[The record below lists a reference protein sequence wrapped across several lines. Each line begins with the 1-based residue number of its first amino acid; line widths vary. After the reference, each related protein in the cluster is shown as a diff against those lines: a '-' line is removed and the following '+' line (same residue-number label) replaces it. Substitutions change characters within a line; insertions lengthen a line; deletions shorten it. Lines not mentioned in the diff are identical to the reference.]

1 MVPIPEGL
9 VPTTIDFSY
18 LNALNSANFGSV
30 SGKLPARHDPRDL
43 TPVRNQDPQDAD
55 IGTCWAQATIG
66 SMETWLFLNG
76 FGQNLFSVRNMV
88 NREGWDSNSW
98 FGGNHIRSSAYLL
111 RWDGPVWES
120 DDPYTNKNGIVNY
133 SFDSPAALPAYH
145 VQQTR
150 LVPARTGALDNDAL
164 KKAILEFGGLYA
176 TMKLYTPY
184 YQGTSILIPYW
195 NENGAYYCP
204 ETGAGHAVTLVGWD
218 DNYAKDNFNGKNR
231 PAGNGAW
238 IVKDSYGTK
247 SPRDDGY
254 IYVSYYDTTFAYT
267 ESCAFPLLEGNDNY
281 RSIYQYDEYG
291 QVIGWGIPA
300 NSTQVYTSGYGAN
313 LFVADTAEE
322 LAAVGFYAMVPNA
335 TYKIRI
341 YVGCSASKPTSG
353 TMVLEQTGAV
363 DDYAGFYTIPLDET
377 ISVTKGQRFSAVVM
391 LSTPGAF
398 PFSLEIAVDGYVSN
412 ASANSGE
419 SFFSLNGSDW
429 YDFAANA
436 NLTYGVPANFCCK
449 VYTKSTSTDKPALS
463 SIAIAGIPSMIAGQS
478 SRFSCEARY
487 SDGSKQSVEPT
498 WSISEG
504 KTFASVSAGGL
515 VKALDVS
522 EQQRVVVKAVYAEDG
537 VEKED
542 TWGFYVT
549 VAAPASPANVSA
561 SQGAESSCV
570 RVNWTA
576 PAGATEYAVYR
587 ATVNSSANAQYI
599 DRVTVPKYND
609 TTATPG
615 IDYWYFV
622 KAKNSSGTSGFSE
635 GARGWRGLA
644 APGNVS
650 AGDGAS
656 VDFVTVTWDAVEGAS
671 CYRVFRAES
680 FDGDSTPLTGWISA
694 TEFADSTAEPG
705 TVYWYSVEAAVDST
719 GNRPSAAG
727 IPDDGFRAVPVVP
740 AAIAIEGDGAI
751 PSGGTATYT
760 AFALYSDGSRGESP
774 LSPAWEV
781 SAGTVSR
788 TGEVAVPTVSA
799 NADIVISAQTTL
811 EGVAISGTKTVAVT
825 ATAPGTPSNFRL
837 VSATAAGVSLAWDAV
852 PGASRYVVSR
862 GASGGMTDFTTAE
875 ATFTDM
881 SATPGV
887 EYSYRVAAENA
898 AGTGPQSAP
907 VTVTIPLAA
916 PAGVKATSDR
926 TDGVRVTWGAVPGA
940 THYRV
945 ARATSVSGEK
955 TELGA
960 WTADTAYLD
969 TPPATDT
976 AYFYFV
982 KAAADSFGSNP
993 GAWSE
998 GIEGRMKPART
1009 LLSLTVSGPDR
1020 VAAGGEAVYSCK
1032 ASWSDG
1038 AEEAVSPAWS
1048 VSLASAGSIDAN
1060 GRFAA
1065 ASVSSDVGA
1074 TVTATYGGKTGTASV
1089 TVLAPAA
1096 ATAEITSVTAAQR
1109 WPFAGLVDIDYTLAT
1124 APAGTKAAVSVS
1136 AFDEDHGTALAA
1148 TALSGDGA
1156 DGPVAAGTHRLTW
1169 DLAADH
1175 PGFHAVSLCV
1185 NVAAVPSSLAAPT
1198 GLSATQGSSTE
1209 SVSLAWTAAPLAV
1222 SYELWRGTGTDVASA
1237 SRLAAQLTS
1246 CSFVDSGAVPGE
1258 LYNYWV
1264 RAVGTGGEEGEWSD
1278 SASGYRAFTAPT
1290 NASATSTPSGVFLAW
1305 TGTSGNYIVY
1315 RAASANPAEA
1325 RSIAALT
1332 ESTYTYDLS
1341 SIFVTN
1347 HFWVAQC
1354 APGKLRQGAMAYC
1367 GSGCKTLASPSGFT
1381 ALGSEENISLS
1392 WSAVSG
1398 ATSYE
1403 IWRNTTNISASA
1415 RKIGST
1421 AATSFADSTASA
1433 GVRYYYWTKAVRG
1446 GGTSAFSSSASAILL
1461 APNLTFYA
1469 AQGWSG
1475 SVFLASSGDA
1485 TTGETAFEEGETIY
1499 LFCGF
1504 SNTGSATISADYTIL
1519 HQVLDASGTVVSSV
1533 PCDCSGELYRLDQGG
1548 ALVWNGA
1555 TFAVPSTLP
1564 VGQYTYRCVLDSDN
1578 NVVEGN
1584 EADNVSQIE
1593 FTVSAV
1599 PLAAPTGLAAT
1610 ASTSGISLSWS
1621 ATARAT
1627 SYEVYRAT
1635 TAASSSATRVSTS
1648 SSTSWQDTTATPG
1661 TRYYYWVKAVGGSET
1676 SDFSTAANG
1685 IRQISAPAS
1694 VTASDGTSMAGVD
1707 ISWSSV
1713 PDALQYQVWRG
1724 TAAQSGSSEQIATVS
1739 GTSYTDTNTAGATQY
1754 YYWVKSVV
1762 GETVSDYSIC
1772 DGGWSMIQTP
1782 FPEAFVYTSTNIV
1795 VSWPAVSGATSYQI
1809 YRSTSSSTLGSLL
1822 ATQSTCGYTD
1832 SSVTLNL
1839 YYYYSVRA
1847 IGAKASSDY
1856 GKVQTSFGPWP
1867 HSSPLPI
1874 TSVRAVMQ
1882 KIDTSKDYAISVD
1895 EIGMAMTN
1903 SVTADIDG
1911 NANSISD
1918 AEKCVLGL
1926 VYGITNTMTVSR
1938 IIRYGFTSGYSD
1950 EDAWKIEK
1958 VNSLIESVANGTSN
1972 ISTLTVTTNL
1982 TATSTTDGIRVVYR
1996 TRPNQIGRL
2005 SSIPSTQVAILH
2017 KRVIAHTYKQVG
2029 NIRVI
2034 TGSKI
2039 DLVPLGVMNEFVE
2052 YKSNIVLVN
2061 SGNVFVDTTA
2071 ENGTEN
2077 TYAVRLYSYEGGMSP
2092 LSESVSC
2099 TRE

>member
-1 MVPIPEGL
+1 MKIKGQIKRGFVVAAKLIPGCAARIAAVALTTCFWIFGVVDAHGEGEMIPKPKLNPEFVKWQNRRRATTQAPSAPQSDITPKRATRLLSSNQETGPEMVPIPEGL

-291 QVIGWGIPA
+291 QVIDWGIPA

-353 TMVLEQTGAV
+353 TMVLEQTGTV

-463 SIAIAGIPSMIAGQS
+463 SITIAGIPSMIAGQS

-487 SDGSKQSVEPT
+487 SDGSKRSVEPT

-587 ATVNSSANAQYI
+587 ATVNNAANAQYI

-615 IDYWYFV
+615 VDYWYFI
-622 KAKNSSGTSGFSE
+622 KAKNSSGASGFSA
-635 GARGWRGLA
+635 GVQGWRALA
-644 APGNVS
+644 APCNVS
-650 AGDGAS
+650 ASDGAS
-656 VDFVTVTWDAVEGAS
+656 VDFVKVTWDAVEGAS

-680 FDGDSTPLTGWISA
+680 FDGAATPLTGWISA

-705 TVYWYSVEAAVDST
+705 TVYWYSVVAATDSAGT
-719 GNRPSAAG
+719 RPSAAG

-740 AAIAIEGDGAI
+740 SAIAIEGDGAI
-751 PSGGTATYT
+751 PSGGTASYT

-788 TGEVAVPTVSA
+788 TGGVTAPTVSA
-799 NADIVISAQTTL
+799 NADIVISAHTTL

-825 ATAPGTPSNFRL
+825 ATAPGAPTGLRL
-837 VSATAAGVSLAWDAV
+837 VSATAGGVSLAWDAV

-862 GASGGMTDFTTAE
+862 SANGVTADFTTAE
-875 ATFTDM
+875 ATFTDT

-887 EYSYRVAAENA
+887 AYSYRVAAENA

-916 PAGVKATSDR
+916 PTGVKTTSDR

-945 ARATSVSGEK
+945 ARAASATGAK

-960 WTADTAYLD
+960 WTADAAYLD

-976 AYFYFV
+976 AYWYFV
-982 KAAADSFGSNP
+982 KAATDSFGSNP
-993 GAWSE
+993 GAWSA
-998 GIEGRMKPART
+998 GVEGRMKPVRT
-1009 LLSLTVSGPDR
+1009 LLSLSVSGPDR

-1048 VSLASAGSIDAN
+1048 VSPASAGSIDAN

-1096 ATAEITSVTAAQR
+1096 ATAEITSVTVAQR
-1109 WPFAGLVDIDYTLAT
+1109 WPFSGLVDIDYTLAT
-1124 APAGTKAAVSVS
+1124 TPAGTRATVSVS
-1136 AFDEDHGTALAA
+1136 AFDEDHGAA
-1148 TALSGDGA
+1148 VAAMTLLGDGA
-1156 DGPVAAGTHRLTW
+1156 EGPVAAGTHRLTW
-1169 DLAADH
+1169 NLGADH
-1175 PGFHAVSLCV
+1175 PGLHASALRV
-1185 NVAAVPSSLAAPT
+1185 NVSAVPASLEAPTGLTATGSTSGIGLSWGAVTGAASYEVWRSTASSSDAATRIATPTATSFADTSATPGTHYYYWVKAIAGTLASEFSISATAVRSLAAPT
-1198 GLSATQGSSTE
+1198 GLSATG
-1209 SVSLAWTAAPLAV
+1209 
-1222 SYELWRGTGTDVASA
+1222 
-1237 SRLAAQLTS
+1237 
-1246 CSFVDSGAVPGE
+1246 
-1258 LYNYWV
+1258 
-1264 RAVGTGGEEGEWSD
+1264 
-1278 SASGYRAFTAPT
+1278 
-1290 NASATSTPSGVFLAW
+1290 
-1305 TGTSGNYIVY
+1305 
-1315 RAASANPAEA
+1315 
-1325 RSIAALT
+1325 
-1332 ESTYTYDLS
+1332 
-1341 SIFVTN
+1341 
-1347 HFWVAQC
+1347 
-1354 APGKLRQGAMAYC
+1354 
-1367 GSGCKTLASPSGFT
+1367 
-1381 ALGSEENISLS
+1381 
-1392 WSAVSG
+1392 
-1398 ATSYE
+1398 
-1403 IWRNTTNISASA
+1403 
-1415 RKIGST
+1415 
-1421 AATSFADSTASA
+1421 
-1433 GVRYYYWTKAVRG
+1433 
-1446 GGTSAFSSSASAILL
+1446 
-1461 APNLTFYA
+1461 
-1469 AQGWSG
+1469 
-1475 SVFLASSGDA
+1475 
-1485 TTGETAFEEGETIY
+1485 
-1499 LFCGF
+1499 
-1504 SNTGSATISADYTIL
+1504 
-1519 HQVLDASGTVVSSV
+1519 
-1533 PCDCSGELYRLDQGG
+1533 
-1548 ALVWNGA
+1548 
-1555 TFAVPSTLP
+1555 
-1564 VGQYTYRCVLDSDN
+1564 
-1578 NVVEGN
+1578 
-1584 EADNVSQIE
+1584 
-1593 FTVSAV
+1593 
-1599 PLAAPTGLAAT
+1599 
-1610 ASTSGISLSWS
+1610 STSGISLSWG
-1621 ATARAT
+1621 AVTGAA
-1627 SYEVYRAT
+1627 SYEVWRGMTDAVGTAIRIAT
-1635 TAASSSATRVSTS
+1635 TEGWYL
-1648 SSTSWQDTTATPG
+1648 SWWTDTNAVPG
-1661 TRYYYWVKAVGGSET
+1661 TRYYYWVKAVAGTLASEFSISATAVRSLAAPTVTVSTERHVKQIVLSWNAVDGATSYKILRGT
-1676 SDFSTAANG
+1676 SDSPS
-1685 IRQISAPAS
+1685 SATTL
-1694 VTASDGTSMAGVD
+1694 VTKT
-1707 ISWSSV
+1707 
-1713 PDALQYQVWRG
+1713 
-1724 TAAQSGSSEQIATVS
+1724 
-1739 GTSYTDTNTAGATQY
+1739 GTSYTDSSIEWDTTY
-1754 YYWVKSVV
+1754 YYWVVARNGSA
-1762 GETVSDYSIC
+1762 
-1772 DGGWSMIQTP
+1772 
-1782 FPEAFVYTSTNIV
+1782 EATS
-1795 VSWPAVSGATSYQI
+1795 ARVSGIVQVDLMPL
-1809 YRSTSSSTLGSLL
+1809 RSLL
-1822 ATQSTCGYTD
+1822 TGIEARTPDGVLEDKELT
-1832 SSVTLNL
+1832 
-1839 YYYYSVRA
+1839 RA
-1847 IGAKASSDY
+1847 MNNPGIADMDGNP
-1856 GKVQTSFGPWP
+1856 T
-1867 HSSPLPI
+1867 
-1874 TSVRAVMQ
+1874 
-1882 KIDTSKDYAISVD
+1882 AISNAEMSIFRRIQALNQDKNLISAV
-1895 EIGMAMTN
+1895 IAGTYMSYSGMTE
-1903 SVTADIDG
+1903 
-1911 NANSISD
+1911 SILAELISLSD
-1918 AEKCVLGL
+1918 AVK
-1926 VYGITNTMTVSR
+1926 
-1938 IIRYGFTSGYSD
+1938 
-1950 EDAWKIEK
+1950 A
-1958 VNSLIESVANGTSN
+1958 
-1972 ISTLTVTTNL
+1972 LTK
-1982 TATSTTDGIRVVYR
+1982 Y
-1996 TRPNQIGRL
+1996 
-2005 SSIPSTQVAILH
+2005 
-2017 KRVIAHTYKQVG
+2017 
-2029 NIRVI
+2029 
-2034 TGSKI
+2034 
-2039 DLVPLGVMNEFVE
+2039 
-2052 YKSNIVLVN
+2052 
-2061 SGNVFVDTTA
+2061 
-2071 ENGTEN
+2071 
-2077 TYAVRLYSYEGGMSP
+2077 
-2092 LSESVSC
+2092 
-2099 TRE
+2099 